1 MDAFKNKLKVPFP
14 ECYNDSEAFFA
25 HIRRRGQGVGMKRI
39 LIVATGG
46 TIASLKNEGGLK
58 PELDVDDLIRLSG
71 IRSDECI
78 VEGVLVMNIDSTNMT
93 PGRWFEIAEA
103 IYKRYDDYDGFVVTH
118 GTDTMAYT
126 SAALKY
132 IFKHLNKPI
141 IVTGSQY
148 PITEEYTDAIQNFT
162 DAVRFAMEELAGVF
176 IVFDGNLIAGT
187 RAIKVKTRSYDA
199 FESVNF
205 PNVATIK
212 HHKISYNPLVSDQF
226 RRRKDRAACRMRTK
240 YNDRILVLKLIPGM
254 YPDIFDYIR
263 ENYKGVII
271 ESFGIGGIPNDDRNL
286 SRKIVELVEA
296 GIAVVL
302 TTQCLEEG
310 VEFGIYEVGNQI
322 PTDKVIYAGDFNTEA
337 LVAKTM
343 IGMGSYDT
351 IEALK
356 AYIETPSTYKHE

>member
-1 MDAFKNKLKVPFP
+1 M
-14 ECYNDSEAFFA
+14 
-25 HIRRRGQGVGMKRI
+25 GMKKI

-46 TIASLKNEGGLK
+46 TIASLKHDGGLK
-58 PELDVDDLIRLSG
+58 PELDVTDLIRFSG
-71 IRSDECI
+71 IRSEECI
-78 VEGVLVMNIDSTNMT
+78 LEGIMVMNIDSTNMT
-93 PGRWFEIAEA
+93 PGRWFEIADA

-148 PITEEYTDAIQNFT
+148 PITEEYTDAIQNFS
-162 DAVRFAMEELAGVF
+162 DAIRFAMEELAGVF

-187 RAIKVKTRSYDA
+187 RAIKVKTKSYDA

-212 HHKISYNPLVSDQF
+212 HHKIAYNQYVIEQF
-226 RRRKDRAACRMRTK
+226 KKKKSRGVCRIRTK

-271 ESFGIGGIPNDDRNL
+271 ESFGIGGIPSDDRNL
-286 SRKIVELVEA
+286 SHKIVELVEA

-302 TTQCLEEG
+302 TTQCMEEG
-310 VEFGIYEVGNQI
+310 VEFGIYEVGNQL
-322 PTDKVIYAGDFNTEA
+322 PNDKVIFAGDFNTEA

-351 IEALK
+351 IKDLK
-356 AYIETPSTYKHE
+356 AYIETPSTIKST

>member
-1 MDAFKNKLKVPFP
+1 
-14 ECYNDSEAFFA
+14 
-25 HIRRRGQGVGMKRI
+25 MKKI

-46 TIASLKNEGGLK
+46 TIASLKHDGTLK
-58 PELDVDDLIRLSG
+58 PELDVKDLIRFSG
-71 IRSDECI
+71 IKSDECLL
-78 VEGVLVMNIDSTNMT
+78 EGIMVMNIDSTNMT

-103 IYKRYDDYDGFVVTH
+103 IYKNYDSYDGFVVTH

-148 PITEEYTDAIQNFT
+148 PITEEYTDAIQNFS
-162 DAVRFAMEELAGVF
+162 DAVHFAMEELAGVF

-187 RAIKVKTRSYDA
+187 RAIKVKTKSYDA

-212 HHKISYNPLVSDQF
+212 HHKITYNAYVIDQF
-226 RRRKDRAACRMRTK
+226 RKKKNHAACKMRTK

-254 YPDIFDYIR
+254 YPEIFDYIR
-263 ENYKGVII
+263 QNYNGVII

-286 SRKIVELVEA
+286 SYKITELVEA
-296 GIAVVL
+296 GVAVVL
-302 TTQCLEEG
+302 TTQCMEEG
-310 VEFGIYEVGNQI
+310 VEFGIYEVGNQL
-322 PTDKVIYAGDFNTEA
+322 PTDKVIFAGDFNTEA

-343 IGMGSYDT
+343 IGMGNYDT
-351 IEALK
+351 IEELK
-356 AYIETPSTYKHE
+356 AYIETPSTVKKE